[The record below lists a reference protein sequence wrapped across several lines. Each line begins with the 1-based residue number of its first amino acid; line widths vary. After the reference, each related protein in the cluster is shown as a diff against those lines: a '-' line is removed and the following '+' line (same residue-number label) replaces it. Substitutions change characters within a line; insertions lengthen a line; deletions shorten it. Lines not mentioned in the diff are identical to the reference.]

1 MDNVNKYYVGY
12 CYKVIYISIF
22 TGYSQTGAQFSWLK
36 QEAEN
41 RKKMKADDENGL
53 TIFERMFAMLLWLFF
68 LLLLEPWG

>member
-53 TIFERMFAMLLWLFF
+53 TIFE
-68 LLLLEPWG
+68 